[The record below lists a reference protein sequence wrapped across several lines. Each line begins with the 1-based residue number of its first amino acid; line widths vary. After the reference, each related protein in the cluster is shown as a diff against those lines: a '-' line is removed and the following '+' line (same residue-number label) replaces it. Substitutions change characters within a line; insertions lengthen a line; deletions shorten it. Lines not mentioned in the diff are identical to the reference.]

1 MGRKSKCE
9 LKFMK
14 PTDEIKKQAVTA
26 FTCAETVAQI
36 GMIKLTGGIA
46 LYAARINEMDRQS
59 PPPPRQVR
67 RDAVGREV

>member
-1 MGRKSKCE
+1 
-9 LKFMK
+9 MK
-14 PTDEIKKQAVTA
+14 PTDEIKKQAVNA
-26 FTCAETVAQI
+26 FTCAETVAHV

-46 LYAARINEMDRQS
+46 LYAARIHEMDRQA